1 MVGIS
6 KMAGQGL
13 NATCDLVPTK
23 LSGFGVFLSKL
34 IDLVYA

>member
-6 KMAGQGL
+6 KMAGQDL

-23 LSGFGVFLSKL
+23 LFGFGVFLAKL